1 MTIFY
6 HKKTISYFLT
16 AAVLLL
22 TLAAFSSC
30 ESSKTN
36 LITWSDDSATS
47 AAEGAAA
54 DGTTVTISR
63 SGSYTLAGSC
73 PEGRLVIDS
82 PELGD
87 IFLYFD
93 DLSLAC
99 STASVIQIIRG
110 ENVYFIINDGA
121 VADINDKRPQGR
133 YDDDAAIFGRCDMIF
148 QGLGTLTVN
157 SANEGIHSSDDLKVK
172 TGIINIT
179 AGTHGIKGRDSVKID
194 GGIITI
200 DAGRDGIKS
209 TFPDKSTKGIVKIDG
224 GEINIKCMDDGIQSS
239 NEIRLR
245 GGKIIIDTANNGFKS
260 EYRIE
265 AVTGVI
271 IEITT
276 ADKGFNSPSI
286 LGDGTA
292 VVTVNGESIAIN

>member
-1 MTIFY
+1 MTKYF
-6 HKKTISYFLT
+6 HRTILTYFL
-16 AAVLLL
+16 AAAMLLFS
-22 TLAAFSSC
+22 LAAFSSC
-30 ESSKTN
+30 ASSKTN
-36 LITWSDDSATS
+36 LITWTDDSAAS
-47 AAEGAAA
+47 AAEGAVA

-73 PEGRLVIDS
+73 SEGRLVIDTS
-82 PELGD
+82 ELGD

-99 STASVIQIIRG
+99 STASVIQIVKG
-110 ENVYFIINDGA
+110 ENVYFIINDSA
-121 VADINDKRPQGR
+121 VVDINDKRPQGR

-148 QGLGTLTVN
+148 QGMGTLTVK

-172 TGIINIT
+172 TGIINVT

-194 GGIITI
+194 GGTITI

-245 GGKIIIDTANNGFKS
+245 GGKITIDTANNGIKA

-265 AVTGVI
+265 VFSGVI
-271 IEITT
+271 IDITT
-276 ADKGFNSPSI
+276 ADKGFNCPSI
-286 LGDGTA
+286 SGDGTA